1 MAAHSRPSN
10 IVNPNEAVLTLVQ
23 NSDAVGR
30 LANEPLTPPK
40 SPFNPRIR
48 PFDEFYFTGSLNQ
61 RYHPLCDELFLCL
74 ADSFDNSLKRER
86 KSGGCDVVPDLSRS
100 ESAVTQQ
107 NVRKSFRIRTYD
119 KPQGGGV
126 SFNRTFRAVQYSE
139 SEGRDYKQATAESA
153 VQPAIF
159 AV

>member
-48 PFDEFYFTGSLNQ
+48 PFDEFYFTGPLKE
-61 RYHPLCDELFLCL
+61 RYHPLYGHHFCGHIFFL
-74 ADSFDNSLKRER
+74 DRYDNSL
-86 KSGGCDVVPDLSRS
+86 SAIIMVAVVTLFP
-100 ESAVTQQ
+100 V
-107 NVRKSFRIRTYD
+107 KSFRIRSYAT
-119 KPQGGGV
+119 K
-126 SFNRTFRAVQYSE
+126 RA
-139 SEGRDYKQATAESA
+139 
-153 VQPAIF
+153 
-159 AV
+159 